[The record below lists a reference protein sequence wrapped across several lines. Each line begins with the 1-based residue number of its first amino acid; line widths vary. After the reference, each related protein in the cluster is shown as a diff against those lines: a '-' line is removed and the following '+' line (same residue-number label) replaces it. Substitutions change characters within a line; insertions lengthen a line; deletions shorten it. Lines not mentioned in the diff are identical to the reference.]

1 MRFGVGVGNIGAFGD
16 PSGPAACIEVAQA
29 AEALGFDSVWVNDH
43 VVIPAAIESRYPYNA
58 TGDFPAPPAAPC
70 FEPLTMMSALAAA
83 TARVEIGVSV
93 LVVPYRHPAV
103 TAKMLAAADR
113 ISEGRIV
120 LGAGVGWMREEF
132 EALGLSDEQF
142 RFRGTLANDYLR
154 AMKEMW
160 TNSGPSS
167 IRARFVRFE
176 QVGAYPKPAREG
188 GIPIVVGGN
197 GANAWRRASR
207 WGDGYHAAFQT
218 PEQLEAEVAG
228 VRAACR
234 RDRRDPDE
242 LEISMLHGIRLTD
255 GAWSDADRPLLCG
268 SPDEVASDLL
278 KYGRVGLE
286 HLIATP
292 TAAGGTPMERVMTG
306 MEFMAA
312 ELLPAFGGAS

>member
-1 MRFGVGVGNIGAFGD
+1 MRFGVTVGNIGAYGD
-16 PSGPAACIEVAQA
+16 PRGPVACIEVAQV
-29 AEALGFDSVWVNDH
+29 AEALGFDSVWTNDH
-43 VVIPAAIESRYPYNA
+43 VVIPASIESRYPYNA
-58 TGDFPAPPAAPC
+58 TGVFPAPASVPC
-70 FEPLTMMSALAAA
+70 YEPLTIMSALAAA
-83 TARVEIGVSV
+83 TGRVEIGCSV
-93 LVVPYRHPAV
+93 LVIPYRHAAV

-113 ISEGRIV
+113 LSEGRIV

-142 RFRGTLANDYLR
+142 RWRGTLTNDYLR

-167 IRARFVRFE
+167 IRARFIEFE
-176 QVGAYPKPAREG
+176 QAGAYPKPAREG

-197 GANAWRRASR
+197 GENAWRRAAR

-218 PEQLEAEVAG
+218 PEQLAAEVEGA
-228 VRAACR
+228 RAACR

-242 LEISMLHGIRLTD
+242 LEISMLHAIQLTEGPWPED
-255 GAWSDADRPLLCG
+255 ERPLLSG

-278 KYGRVGLE
+278 KFGRVGLE

-292 TAAGGTPMERVMTG
+292 FGQGGSPLERVLNG

-312 ELLPAFGGAS
+312 ELLPAFSS